1 MSSTLIASTGTIWR
15 SSWADSAPRPA
26 ASLVKVSTT
35 ACFVM
40 VIAVDP
46 SCRQGAPRYV
56 GALIRPERLDRQL
69 AHQRVVLDH
78 QDPGHRAEIPILFSS
93 LLEANVRANE

>member
-1 MSSTLIASTGTIWR
+1 MTGYEEVRIDLDGDATVLELGDQR
-15 SSWADSAPRPA
+15 GDV
-26 ASLVKVSTT
+26 L
-35 ACFVM
+35 
-40 VIAVDP
+40 DP
-46 SCRQGAPRYV
+46 HC
-56 GALIRPERLDRQL
+56 PERLDRQL